1 MPPVSNKIGNLFRK
15 KDEQEHTPPKALY
28 DDLESAHESIARN
41 SSSSHLPTSSPVPVS
56 SSLAL
61 RPSSPSPVQKA
72 SVRGLALRF
81 NSTTPPAQPPKSS
94 PIGLQKVIIRDD
106 ETRVGPQTSSQ
117 VSDMAWMQESTAS
130 GPAATD
136 SIANDPSSSHPPQ
149 HIQSDSKNLSDDF
162 HQALP
167 DPQNHLPVMSRDDRS
182 PVLVASDT
190 VDNILTSYCQ
200 RSSAQS
206 LQNPHPPVSSH
217 IDAAAIR
224 GASTTPNEGSAVISQ
239 PELESHGRAD
249 KEPTFADHAFTTSES
264 SQPLSNAEEAL
275 IDEGDYHSSAIP
287 TIQNYSAFT
296 SRTMQPFAWS
306 PCPSEHSEEDDVGGY
321 DPDEHDLR
329 EPSRS
334 KSNVPIN
341 SDRTTSPSGSYG
353 NTRNLLNLSGSGAS
367 GDASSHSHA
376 AQASLQDAD
385 PVVSKDKRHHAISR
399 ATIDNHDPMPHK
411 TGRFSGIVSDGTSSR
426 PMSETEMIESLSGLV
441 KAALRAPTSSD
452 GSSVA
457 EQRSSVGEGR
467 MLARQAAAALLGA
480 RAGDLAIE
488 LGLAESLTSSSTG
501 HGYDAGAS
509 NSRKDQADMHKVTP
523 GSNPRSGTPPALFGR
538 KTPPS
543 SDEPSN
549 SRPSLLRKDSRLA
562 RAAAAAGVKE
572 HGRLGRAMANSPE
585 RDWITE
591 TDVKTSGD
599 NTGLVKDETTTG
611 SSIADMSDSMEL
623 SHSSQQQSEPK
634 GAIEIPSHS
643 VHPRYHNS
651 FSLHKNIKTGFVGV
665 TQDIVSRE
673 GTRIYNDQGSSNRS
687 FTSPGPSP
695 FYQHPPPLPK
705 DHPHPMSTSPRM
717 TPSSIELRPMLQ
729 NQGHPLTTHEKRLQ
743 RELTSS
749 DISYVSTDSGE
760 HDTHEESQS
769 PDGGIFHFS
778 QGVDQ
783 GQEDSLPLRRLRRVP
798 SSTWLSTVSEGQSP
812 QSSPRERVSSFQ
824 KMASA
829 GPRGNV
835 TGTLDGTRAREVGS
849 SLADASSP
857 VAQFSSSP
865 PVLLSSPPEHLL
877 KPAGGDIHQPVSKPG
892 SAVLAFHRHLE
903 DHHIDETSGWM
914 QEASRGHDFF
924 DTVTYHGASKASSA
938 CENSPSC
945 EAHKRRNRTT
955 SGFGRRYF
963 EQSQQAKPESSEED
977 EKIDWLKYLRPRRGA
992 RKQADY
998 RSSPDQPAGIDS
1010 AIPATTKGLVV
1021 SPKAGADHILRDKA
1035 FGNIEKSHDSRVEVS
1050 PTRAHS
1056 SDHGATQATRP
1067 TSYNGTVYTTVPPP
1081 VLDHPMYGPRD
1092 RHRVDS
1098 QYAILHPEF
1107 DARQSS
1113 PHLYGFA
1120 SEVNPRMKRFSI
1132 LFGGLCIVFFIF
1144 GPLYGHGHLDGC
1156 MRWYSDGRCAAFPR
1170 KYKVIVLVCSYAAI
1184 VLVIVGLVLAMIL
1197 ISR

>member
-41 SSSSHLPTSSPVPVS
+41 SSSSHLPASSPVPVS
-56 SSLAL
+56 SSLAP

-94 PIGLQKVIIRDD
+94 PIGLQKVIIRDN

-136 SIANDPSSSHPPQ
+136 SIANDPSSSHQPQ
-149 HIQSDSKNLSDDF
+149 PILSDSKNLSDDF
-162 HQALP
+162 HQAFP
-167 DPQNHLPVMSRDDRS
+167 DPENHLPVMSRDDGS
-182 PVLVASDT
+182 QVLVASDT
-190 VDNILTSYCQ
+190 VDSILTNYGQ

-206 LQNPHPPVSSH
+206 LQSPHPPVSSN

-224 GASTTPNEGSAVISQ
+224 GTSTTPNEDSAGISQ
-239 PELESHGRAD
+239 PELESHSGTD
-249 KEPTFADHAFTTSES
+249 KEPTFPKHTFTTSEP

-275 IDEGDYHSSAIP
+275 VDEGDYHSSEIP
-287 TIQNYSAFT
+287 TTQNCSNVT
-296 SRTMQPFAWS
+296 SRNMQPFAWS
-306 PCPSEHSEEDDVGGY
+306 PCPSQHSEEDDMGGF
-321 DPDEHDLR
+321 DHDEHDLR

-334 KSNVPIN
+334 KSNVHIN

-367 GDASSHSHA
+367 GDAGSHSHA

-385 PVVSKDKRHHAISR
+385 PVISKDQRHHAISR
-399 ATIDNHDPMPHK
+399 STIDSHEPIPRK

-426 PMSETEMIESLSGLV
+426 PMSEIEMIESLSDLV

-452 GSSVA
+452 TSSVA
-457 EQRSSVGEGR
+457 EPRSSVSEGR
-467 MLARQAAAALLGA
+467 ILARQAAAALLGA

-488 LGLAESLTSSSTG
+488 LGLADSLTSSSTR
-501 HGYDAGAS
+501 HGYDAGAPS
-509 NSRKDQADMHKVTP
+509 SRKDRADLHKVTP
-523 GSNPRSGTPPALFGR
+523 GSKLHSGTSPALFGR
-538 KTPPS
+538 KTPPCS
-543 SDEPSN
+543 EEPSN
-549 SRPSLLRKDSRLA
+549 SRPSLFRKDSRLA

-591 TDVKTSGD
+591 TDVKTSGE
-599 NTGLVKDETTTG
+599 NTRLVKDETTTG
-611 SSIADMSDSMEL
+611 SSIADMSDSMDL
-623 SHSSQQQSEPK
+623 SQSSQQQLDPK
-634 GAIEIPSHS
+634 GAIGIPSHS
-643 VHPRYHNS
+643 GHPRYHNS

-673 GTRIYNDQGSSNRS
+673 GTRIHNDRGSSNRS

-695 FYQHPPPLPK
+695 FYQHPQPLPK

-729 NQGHPLTTHEKRLQ
+729 NQGHSLTTHEKRLQ

-749 DISYVSTDSGE
+749 DISYVSTESGE

-769 PDGGIFHFS
+769 LDGGVSHFS
-778 QGVDQ
+778 QDADQ
-783 GQEDSLPLRRLRRVP
+783 EQEGSLPLRRLRRLP

-835 TGTLDGTRAREVGS
+835 TGTLEGTGAREVGS

-865 PVLLSSPPEHLL
+865 PILLSSPPEHLL
-877 KPAGGDIHQPVSKPG
+877 KPAGGDAHQPVSKPG

-903 DHHIDETSGWM
+903 GHHIDETTGWM
-914 QEASRGHDFF
+914 QETSRGHDSF
-924 DTVTYHGASKASSA
+924 DIVAYHGAGKGSPAW
-938 CENSPSC
+938 ENSPSS
-945 EAHKRRNRTT
+945 EAYKRRNRST

-963 EQSQQAKPESSEED
+963 EQFQQAKRGSSEED
-977 EKIDWLKYLRPRRGA
+977 EKIDWLKYLRPRRGT
-992 RKQADY
+992 RKQADF
-998 RSSPDQPAGIDS
+998 RSSPDEPAANDS
-1010 AIPATTKGLVV
+1010 AIPATTKDLVA
-1021 SPKAGADHILRDKA
+1021 SPRADADQISRDQA
-1035 FGNIEKSHDSRVEVS
+1035 FGYIEKSQDAKVEVS
-1050 PTRAHS
+1050 PPRAHC

-1081 VLDHPMYGPRD
+1081 VLDHPLYGPRD

-1098 QYAILHPEF
+1098 QYAVLHPEF

-1132 LFGGLCIVFFIF
+1132 LFGGLCTVFFIF

-1156 MRWYSDGRCAAFPR
+1156 MKWYSDGRCAAFPR
-1170 KYKVIVLVCSYAAI
+1170 KYKVIVLVCSYTI
-1184 VLVIVGLVLAMIL
+1184 TLLLISCLVLVMIL
-1197 ISR
+1197 VSR